1 MTMDEQFSVVDLSA
15 IEAFIWSETELLD
28 EGNLKQ
34 WRDLFAEDGKYWLPA
49 SWQQQD
55 PLNHISL
62 MYEDKMMMAI
72 RVENFGHRLAP
83 SMQYPLR
90 CSHVLGNFRV
100 LTDSATM
107 ITIKS
112 NFQAIVYYQEQ
123 TLFAGTYT
131 HQLRRLDSGYEIVE
145 KRVDLINCDADHR
158 SILIYL

>member
-1 MTMDEQFSVVDLSA
+1 MLFEEGIFLGLSKISVKRNQRHNVVQGFSFEVKLQLLMQFPQGHFQNRHERPQYPS
-15 IEAFIWSETELLD
+15 FLD
-28 EGNLKQ
+28 
-34 WRDLFAEDGKYWLPA
+34 RCFGK
-49 SWQQQD
+49 
-55 PLNHISL
+55 
-62 MYEDKMMMAI
+62 
-72 RVENFGHRLAP
+72 ENFLLLPHDSA

-131 HQLRRLDSGYEIVE
+131 HQLRRLDNGYEIVE